1 MVGVGF
7 CFRLR
12 LVFLHYWTGAHD
24 FVTTP
29 FCWGSDWGAIALSV
43 CLLQLQVLLEA
54 DPFLNELTKLYER
67 NKTSGSVWV
76 TMKRCKLSSGLK
88 PLLIRDA
95 FWSLK
100 NLT

>member
-1 MVGVGF
+1 M
-7 CFRLR
+7 
-12 LVFLHYWTGAHD
+12 FLHYWTGARG

-29 FCWGSDWGAIALSV
+29 FCWCSDWAIALSV

>member
-1 MVGVGF
+1 LAGIIIITM
-7 CFRLR
+7 
-12 LVFLHYWTGAHD
+12 
-24 FVTTP
+24 
-29 FCWGSDWGAIALSV
+29 
-43 CLLQLQVLLEA
+43 VLLEA

-88 PLLIRDA
+88 PLIIRDA